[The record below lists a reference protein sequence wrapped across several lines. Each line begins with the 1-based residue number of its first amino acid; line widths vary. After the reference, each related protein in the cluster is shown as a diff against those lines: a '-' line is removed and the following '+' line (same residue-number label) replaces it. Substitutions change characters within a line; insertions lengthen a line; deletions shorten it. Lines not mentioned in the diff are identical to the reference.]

1 MNNGFNGHIYEKSI
15 NPRLAVELTILH
27 FNPEISS
34 EDLLNLREQII
45 LEAFHKEGNNGYP
58 GMYNRD
64 YYLYTR
70 KCYV

>member
-1 MNNGFNGHIYEKSI
+1 MQFGNIIPEKSI

-27 FNPEISS
+27 FNPDISS
-34 EDLLNLREQII
+34 KDLLDLREEII
-45 LEAFHKEGNNGYP
+45 LEAFRQDKTGVG

-64 YYLYTR
+64 YYLYSR